1 MTANARANYANQIT
15 KLKQEQLRQQNWGP
29 GSANSLN
36 PTPGMKKGGKVKKF
50 AAGGEAKM
58 TTMERR
64 ITEMDKPTRPAPPA
78 AKKPMPKKPSDSP
91 PIPDRLL
98 RGESEDKAP
107 GERGYKKYA
116 KGGVVKNM
124 PTANQMGTLGMAKG
138 GKAKPNWI
146 KGAIKKPGALRASLG
161 AKPGKPIPAGKL
173 DKAAK
178 APGKLGQRARF
189 AKVLKGFKRK

>member
-1 MTANARANYANQIT
+1 MTDNARANYANQIT

-64 ITEMDKPTRPAPPA
+64 ITEMDKPTRPIPPA

-116 KGGVVKNM
+116 KGGVVKDM
-124 PTANQMGTLGMAKG
+124 PTADEMGTLGMAKG
-138 GKAKPNWI
+138 GKAT
-146 KGAIKKPGALRASLG
+146 
-161 AKPGKPIPAGKL
+161 
-173 DKAAK
+173 K